1 MEERKQEEVQQNQPL
16 GEKESTFEKMN
27 NFVNDNRKLIMGIS
41 IGVIAAVILIFV
53 IKSILEKNSAE
64 KREKAE
70 TAISRILPFYQACIQ
85 GDSTQIDRALN
96 GDPQFKVRGEDII
109 GLNEIVKRYEGI
121 NTGKVAALYAG
132 NLYLME
138 KKADVAEKYFKIAL
152 DADPKLVLEGAN
164 AGLGVA
170 KEMQGKIEEAISY
183 YDKAVK
189 YADSYGSKSRYEYF
203 SGLLYEQ
210 NGKKDQAEKTYRAI
224 IGENKSGEFV
234 MKAKAGLT
242 RLGIIIE

>member
-1 MEERKQEEVQQNQPL
+1 MEERKQEETQHNEAQE
-16 GEKESTFEKMN
+16 EKVTAFEKIN
-27 NFVNDNRKLIMGIS
+27 NFVNDNRKLVMGVS
-41 IGVIAAVILIFV
+41 IGIIAAVILIFV
-53 IKSILEKNSAE
+53 VKSILEKNSAE

-70 TAISRILPFYQACIQ
+70 TAISRILPFYQACLQ
-85 GDSTQIDRALN
+85 GDSTQVERALN
-96 GDPQFKVRGEDII
+96 GDPQFKVRGENVI
-109 GLNEIVKRYEGI
+109 GLKEIANRYEGI
-121 NTGKVAALYAG
+121 STGKVAALYAG
-132 NLYLME
+132 NLLLMT
-138 KKADVAEKYFKIAL
+138 KRADEAEHYFKIAL
-152 DADPKLVLEGAN
+152 DADPKVILEGAN
-164 AGLGVA
+164 AGMGVA
-170 KEMQGKIEEAISY
+170 KEMEGKIDDAISY

-210 NGKKDQAEKTYRAI
+210 NGKKDQAEKMYRAI